1 MSLFGCKDIFTNSH
15 QGLMKLVW
23 SAIGAAIAISL
34 ALWLVADDSS
44 LFLLASLGG
53 STVFLFGLTDAEA
66 AQPRA
71 LFGGHLAGAAIGI
84 FCFQFFGDALWVSV
98 VAVVLTMVFMMV
110 TRTVHPPAGANPLFM
125 VHYHASFQALLKP
138 VGLGVFILFLVT
150 VIWSRMR
157 PGERYPVTWWRK

>member
-1 MSLFGCKDIFTNSH
+1 MSLFGCKEIFTNSH

-23 SAIGAAIAISL
+23 SAIGAAIAIGL
-34 ALWLVADDSS
+34 ALWLAADDSS

-71 LFGGHLAGAAIGI
+71 LFGGHLAGATIGI

-98 VAVVLTMVFMMV
+98 VAVVLTMVFMMM
-110 TRTVHPPAGANPLFM
+110 TRTIHPPAGANPLFM

-157 PGERYPVTWWRK
+157 PGKRYPVT

>member
-1 MSLFGCKDIFTNSH
+1 MSLPGCKNTLTNSH
-15 QGLMKLVW
+15 QGLIKLVW
-23 SAIGAAIAISL
+23 SAIGAAVAIGL

-53 STVFLFGLTDAEA
+53 STVFLFGLTDAQA

-110 TRTVHPPAGANPLFM
+110 TRTIHPPAGANPLFM

-150 VIWSRMR
+150 VIWSRLR
-157 PGERYPVTWWRK
+157 PGKHYPVKW